1 VSRRKLLLADDSV
14 TIQKV
19 VNLTFADEGIEV
31 FAVGDGIEAVDR
43 LLEIAP
49 DLVMADVNMPGING
63 YQVCERIRQHEKFK
77 NTPVI
82 LLVGSF
88 EPFDEQEARRV
99 GADDYLTKPF
109 QSIRQLVSKVSELLE
124 RSDAKN
130 VEPTPTPLEN
140 GFAETQEMETPPVEA
155 ETVEPETPQYSEP
168 QYEDA
173 GYDDEM
179 IQTNQASSFA
189 FDEAQKFSSRN
200 YVEPREEDYGKT
212 QPLSAADLREIETEP
227 EAYASTAQEDST
239 AQRQTYQEEISQSSP
254 AASRFESDDDDDFLE
269 LFDDDEE
276 FEDEEEETEDVQP
289 QAETTA
295 EVSAESRT
303 TFSEAEAEPQAETVD
318 IQATGTESAQT
329 FEAETFES
337 TEAYGVQANETEN
350 IYPVEAESVQTGENE
365 AVESQPVQSAESN
378 EARAAS
384 ASNQLSPEMIDA
396 IAQRVIEKLSESAV
410 KEIAWEVVP
419 QQADLII
426 KKMVEEK
433 LKE

>member
-1 VSRRKLLLADDSV
+1 MADDSV

-31 FAVGDGIEAVDR
+31 FAVGDGNEAIDR
-43 LLEIAP
+43 LLEISP

-63 YQVCERIRQHEKFK
+63 YLVCERIKQYEKFK

-124 RSDAKN
+124 RSETEN
-130 VEPTPTPLEN
+130 VEAAPTALEN
-140 GFAETQEMETPPVEA
+140 SFAETQEIETPIEA
-155 ETVEPETPQYSEP
+155 EVFESAETPR
-168 QYEDA
+168 YEDA

-212 QPLSAADLREIETEP
+212 QPLSASDLREIESAAP
-227 EAYASTAQEDST
+227 DAYVSPAQEDSSS
-239 AQRQTYQEEISQSSP
+239 QQTNSGEISPP
-254 AASRFESDDDDDFLE
+254 AQTAPAFESSEDDDDFLE
-269 LFDDDEE
+269 LFDDDE
-276 FEDEEEETEDVQP
+276 FEDEEEEETENIQP
-289 QAETTA
+289 QAEIA
-295 EVSAESRT
+295 GADEVSAESRT
-303 TFSEAEAEPQAETVD
+303 AVSENESYQTTETESIQPTEAEIAQPVESETL
-318 IQATGTESAQT
+318 
-329 FEAETFES
+329 EASETQN
-337 TEAYGVQANETEN
+337 VQPEETEN
-350 IYPVEAESVQTGENE
+350 VYSTETESVQPEETQTVQTTETENAQPTETE
-365 AVESQPVQSAESN
+365 AM
-378 EARAAS
+378 AAS
-384 ASNQLSPEMIDA
+384 ASSQLSPEMIDA
-396 IAQRVIEKLSESAV
+396 IAQRVIEKLSASAV

-426 KKMVEEK
+426 KKMVAEK

>member
-1 VSRRKLLLADDSV
+1 LLADDSV

-88 EPFDEQEARRV
+88 EPFDEQEAARV
-99 GADDYLTKPF
+99 GASDYLTKPF

-124 RSDAKN
+124 RSTQNA
-130 VEPTPTPLEN
+130 EAAPTPLEN
-140 GFAETQEMETPPVEA
+140 SFAETQEIEQPPIEA
-155 ETVEPETPQYSEP
+155 EVIEPETPQYSEP

-179 IQTNQASSFA
+179 IQTNQATGFA

-212 QPLSAADLREIETEP
+212 QPLSAADLREIETAPDE
-227 EAYASTAQEDST
+227 YASSTREDST
-239 AQRQTYQEEISQSSP
+239 ESQTHPGETSQESAQT
-254 AASRFESDDDDDFLE
+254 ASMFESDDDDDFLE
-269 LFDDDEE
+269 LFDDDE
-276 FEDEEEETEDVQP
+276 FEDEEEEEAQNIQL
-289 QAETTA
+289 QAQA
-295 EVSAESRT
+295 ASANEVSAESRSAVSG
-303 TFSEAEAEPQAETVD
+303 SE
-318 IQATGTESAQT
+318 ISQAT
-329 FEAETFES
+329 
-337 TEAYGVQANETEN
+337 ETEN
-350 IYPVEAESVQTGENE
+350 AQATEAEIAQQVEATETRSFQPAETENVYPAEAESVQTGETE
-365 AVESQPVQSAESN
+365 AVEPQPVESVQSN
-378 EARAAS
+378 EAMTAAAS
-384 ASNQLSPEMIDA
+384 SQLSPEMIDA
-396 IAQRVIEKLSESAV
+396 IAQRVIEKLSASAV

-426 KKMVEEK
+426 RKMVEEK

>member
-1 VSRRKLLLADDSV
+1 LLADDSV

-31 FAVGDGIEAVDR
+31 FAVSDGNEAVDR
-43 LLEIAP
+43 LLEISP

-63 YQVCERIRQHEKFK
+63 YQVCERIKQYEKFR

-124 RSDAKN
+124 RSRS
-130 VEPTPTPLEN
+130 ETIEPSPTPSEN
-140 GFAETQEMETPPVEA
+140 SFAETQEETEQPVEA
-155 ETVEPETPQYSEP
+155 EIVEPEAPR
-168 QYEDA
+168 YEDA

-179 IQTNQASSFA
+179 IQTNQPTSFA
-189 FDEAQKFSSRN
+189 FDEAQKFASRN
-200 YVEPREEDYGKT
+200 YVEPSEEDYGKT
-212 QPLSAADLREIETEP
+212 QPLSAADLHEIQSAPDENVLTTQENSSSSVSP
-227 EAYASTAQEDST
+227 EAYQGEAAQTTQTA
-239 AQRQTYQEEISQSSP
+239 AK
-254 AASRFESDDDDDFLE
+254 FESEDDDDFLE
-269 LFDDDEE
+269 LFDDDE
-276 FEDEEEETEDVQP
+276 FEDEEEEAEIVQP
-289 QAETTA
+289 PAKTASEASAETSAA

-303 TFSEAEAEPQAETVD
+303 AVADADSYQTTEPETYQPAETENL
-318 IQATGTESAQT
+318 QATEAESAQT
-329 FEAETFES
+329 IEAETVGATQTES
-337 TEAYGVQANETEN
+337 VQPAETVQTAETEN
-350 IYPVEAESVQTGENE
+350 ASPVETE
-365 AVESQPVQSAESN
+365 AL
-378 EARAAS
+378 AAS
-384 ASNQLSPEMIDA
+384 ASSQLSPEMIDA
-396 IAQRVIEKLSESAV
+396 IAQRVIEKLSASAV

>member
-1 VSRRKLLLADDSV
+1 LLADDSV

-31 FAVGDGIEAVDR
+31 FAVGNGNEAIDR
-43 LLEIAP
+43 LLEISP

-63 YQVCERIRQHEKFK
+63 YLVCERIKQYEKFK

-88 EPFDEQEARRV
+88 EPFNEQEARRV

-124 RSDAKN
+124 RSEAEN
-130 VEPTPTPLEN
+130 VEATSTPLEDS
-140 GFAETQEMETPPVEA
+140 FAETQEIEPPLEAEVIESSETPR
-155 ETVEPETPQYSEP
+155 
-168 QYEDA
+168 YEDA

-189 FDEAQKFSSRN
+189 FDEAHKFASRN

-212 QPLSAADLREIETEP
+212 QPLSASDLREIESAP
-227 EAYASTAQEDST
+227 DADVSPAQEDSPLP
-239 AQRQTYQEEISQSSP
+239 QTYPSEISPP
-254 AASRFESDDDDDFLE
+254 AQTAPEFESEDDDDFLE
-269 LFDDDEE
+269 LFDEDE
-276 FEDEEEETEDVQP
+276 FEDEEEEETENIQP
-289 QAETTA
+289 QAETA
-295 EVSAESRT
+295 GANEVSAESPT
-303 TFSEAEAEPQAETVD
+303 AVSE
-318 IQATGTESAQT
+318 TEDYHTA
-329 FEAETFES
+329 
-337 TEAYGVQANETEN
+337 ETEN
-350 IYPVEAESVQTGENE
+350 IQPAEMRSLQPLEAETVESSEAQSIEPEKAENVYRVESESVQPDETETAQTTE
-365 AVESQPVQSAESN
+365 TESVQPTEKETMA
-378 EARAAS
+378 AAAS
-384 ASNQLSPEMIDA
+384 SQLSPEMIDA
-396 IAQRVIEKLSESAV
+396 IAQRVIEKLSASAV